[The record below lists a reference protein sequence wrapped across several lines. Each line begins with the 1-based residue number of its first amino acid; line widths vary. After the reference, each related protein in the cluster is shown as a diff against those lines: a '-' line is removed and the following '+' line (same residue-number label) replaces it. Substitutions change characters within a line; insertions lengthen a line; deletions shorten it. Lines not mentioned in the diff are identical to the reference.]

1 MIEMLRVGT
10 LPSVTG
16 CPPGVEHGLLGA
28 FPVPL
33 VAEGLV
39 DMVTAVVLP
48 RELIV
53 VLLMMKRM
61 MI

>member
-1 MIEMLRVGT
+1 MLRVGT

-39 DMVTAVVLP
+39 GMVKAAGLSQVS
-48 RELIV
+48 IV
-53 VLLMMKRM
+53 ALLMMKRM

>member
-1 MIEMLRVGT
+1 MLRVGT
-10 LPSVTG
+10 LPSVPS
-16 CPPGVEHGLLGA
+16 CPPGVEHGLWGA

-39 DMVTAVVLP
+39 DMVTAAVLP
-48 RELIV
+48 RVLIV
-53 VLLMMKRM
+53 ALLMMKRM